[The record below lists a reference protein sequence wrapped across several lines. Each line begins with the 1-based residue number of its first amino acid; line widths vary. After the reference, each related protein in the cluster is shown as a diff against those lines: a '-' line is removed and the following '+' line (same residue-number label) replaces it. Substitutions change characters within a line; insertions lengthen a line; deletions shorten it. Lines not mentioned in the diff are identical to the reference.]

1 METIMK
7 SMKSNNENEEK
18 MNEDNDD
25 DINPFQEIDDFVGI
39 GKNTNCDLGD
49 DIHNLVDSPPAA
61 HSASRN

>member
-1 METIMK
+1 
-7 SMKSNNENEEK
+7 MKSNHEYEEK

-49 DIHNLVDSPPAA
+49 DIHNLVDSPQ
-61 HSASRN
+61 HENSISKN